1 MSFKLLFLQ
10 KHLLQILVN
19 NIESIG
25 WRHYSKVDFVRGCV
39 GESARDCVQLWVDTT
54 KTSNVSITCQWTLAD
69 GEDTSFLAEQGRRAF
84 VSIII
89 KSRPRLKHPEIWLSI
104 KHQESSIGHKK
115 TVTTFWL

>member
-1 MSFKLLFLQ
+1 M
-10 KHLLQILVN
+10 N

-69 GEDTSFLAEQGRRAF
+69 GEDTSFLAEQESRAPF
-84 VSIII
+84 TNFPKVYFDFFCED
-89 KSRPRLKHPEIWLSI
+89 LK
-104 KHQESSIGHKK
+104 
-115 TVTTFWL
+115 